1 MSKKKIIKW
10 SAIIAC
16 TPLLLIFLLAASL
29 YIPPIQNWAIK
40 KAATYASS
48 ATGMDIRI
56 NRIRLSFPLDLGI
69 DGLCVTRQN
78 DSLPQVRDTI
88 VNARQLIVDVKL
100 LPLLNSNVEIDK
112 LDFGDIK
119 LNTSNLVKSAGIK
132 GSMKRLALESHG
144 IDLKHETLCLDKAMI
159 YKADVDVALNDTV
172 PEDTTKTPTYWKI
185 NVGRLQVAQSGVTIH
200 MPGDTLRVYA
210 GLGRVD
216 ARDGHFDLFKN
227 KYTLRQLSW
236 KQGSVRYDNTFK
248 QRIKGLDYNHI
259 SLSDIS
265 IGVDSLDYSP
275 CGLSMI
281 IRPSKLKEKSG
292 ITISRLS
299 GKVQLDSTHIQ
310 IPNLIVST
318 PESKLKAIISMDFN
332 TFDEKSPG
340 KMDILLNASLGK
352 QDIMRFLGSMPREFT
367 RRWPNQPLT
376 INGVA
381 KGNMKSLDISGLLV
395 KLPTAF
401 TLRANG
407 KARNL
412 TDPKRLQAG
421 INVQADTYNMNFA
434 TALLGNSANSV
445 RLPQGMH
452 LKGKF
457 DAYGDNYAANFLA
470 SIGGGQIKGN
480 AHINTTRLSY
490 SALLDASKLPLAAFL
505 PGSGLRP
512 FSGKIVA
519 SGTGFDFLSP
529 ATKLDAKAEVTS
541 LAYAG
546 YDMSGMKLAA
556 NVSNGVGHATL
567 DSHNKLLS
575 GTIDISTLLSR
586 KKLNAAINCDIA
598 KADFHA
604 LKLTKKPLTAS
615 LKANVSAESD
625 LKQSHDIKG
634 MVNNITITDSTRS
647 YHPENIVLDVFT
659 RSDTTH
665 AAITCG
671 DFALRLNADDYYDKI
686 LRHADDV
693 MAEIQKQASE
703 RYIDQLRIRHHLP
716 LMSLYINSGK
726 ENIFCRALKHYGYEM
741 KSMHIDMST
750 SPKAG
755 INGTVALDSLVTSG
769 IQLDTIRLAFISDST
784 TTHFD
789 GNVRN
794 ANGNPQYVFNAK
806 FRGALFEQALYLGTQ
821 VYDANDRL
829 GVALGVKASM
839 EQNGIRI
846 NLGGVDPI
854 LGYKKFSVNKG
865 NYVFLADDKRLSA
878 DMKLRADDGMG
889 IQVYTN
895 DSTEALQDVTIGLT
909 KFDLAKVLS
918 VIPYTPDISG
928 IMNGDFHLINMPD
941 GELSVSSS
949 VNIDN
954 MVYEKC
960 PIGNIGTEFVYMP
973 KEGGRQ
979 HYVDGTLSCND
990 YEVCSLNGFYDSE
1003 GEGNLSAKLTLDQ
1016 TPLLLL
1022 NGFVPDQ
1029 IISFKGSANG
1039 HLTVDGT
1046 LSRPNVNG
1054 EISFDSAYIAS
1065 VPYGVELRLC
1075 DDPVTVTGSHLLF
1088 ENFEMYAHNGS
1099 PLNLYGYFDFSDMEK
1114 MCIDMKV
1121 RATDYLLIDSKEN
1134 SRSETYGKAY
1144 VNFLGAVKGPL
1155 ESLSMRGKLDVL
1167 GSTDMTYILRDSPLT
1182 TDNQMN
1188 DLVKFVN
1195 FRDPDA
1201 VTVTRPPLTGL
1212 DVDLTLSIDQGAHIL
1227 CALNTDK
1234 SNYVDLI
1241 GGGDLRLQYNTTDNL
1256 QLSGRYT
1263 LNNGE
1268 MKYSLP
1274 VIPLKTFVIQ
1284 DGSYIEFFGDPMNP
1298 RLNITA
1304 TEQTKATVS
1313 SDGGS
1318 GRSVTFEC
1326 GVVISKTLSN
1336 MGLQFVIDAPD
1347 DQTIHNELQTMSAER
1362 RGKIAVTML
1371 TTGMYIS
1378 DGNVNSFSMNSA
1390 LSAFLNSQINAISGN
1405 ALRTLDLS
1413 FGMDNTTLG
1422 SGSVHTDYSFKFSKR
1437 FWNNRLRI
1445 VVGGKVSSG
1454 ADVENQNNTF
1464 FDNVTFE
1471 YRMSA
1476 TSNKYLKLFYER
1488 DSYDWLEGNVSK
1500 FGGGFMWRRKLQHF
1514 RDIFRFKTESA
1525 TMPAVQPTDSTTEK
1539 KKDEAKD
1546 K

>member
-1 MSKKKIIKW
+1 MSKEKIIRW
-10 SAIIAC
+10 SAVVVCA
-16 TPLLLIFLLAASL
+16 PLLLIFLLTVSL

-40 KAATYASS
+40 KATAYASS

-56 NRIRLSFPLDLGI
+56 DRIRLSFPLDLGV

-88 VNARQLIVDVKL
+88 VNARKLVVDVKL
-100 LPLLNSNVEIDK
+100 LPLFNSNVEIDK
-112 LDFGDIK
+112 LDFNGVK
-119 LNTSNLVKSAGIK
+119 VNTSNLIKSACIK
-132 GSMKRLALESHG
+132 GYLKRLTLESHG
-144 IDLKHETLCLDKAMI
+144 IDLKHENLCLDKAMI
-159 YKADVDVALNDTV
+159 DKADVDVALNDTV
-172 PEDTTKTPTYWKI
+172 PEDTTKTPTYWNI
-185 NVGRLQVAQSGVTIH
+185 SVGRLQVARSGVTIH

-216 ARDGHFDLFKN
+216 AHDGHFDLFKN
-227 KYTLRQLSW
+227 KYTLRRLSW
-236 KQGSVRYDNTFK
+236 KLGSVRYDNTFK
-248 QRIKGLDYNHI
+248 QRTKGLDYNHI

-265 IGVDSLDYSP
+265 LGVDSLDYSP
-275 CGLSMI
+275 SGLSLVI
-281 IRPSKLKEKSG
+281 KPSKLKEKSG
-292 ITISRLS
+292 INISTLS

-310 IPNLIVST
+310 MPDLIVGT
-318 PESKLKAIISMDFN
+318 PESKLNASISLDFN

-340 KMDILLNASLGK
+340 KMNVVLDASLGK
-352 QDIMRFLGSMPREFT
+352 QDIMRFLGNMPRAFT
-367 RRWPNQPLT
+367 RRWPNRPLT

-381 KGNMKSLDISGLLV
+381 KGNMKCLDIGSLLI

-412 TDPKRLQAG
+412 TDMKRLQAD
-421 INVQADTYNMNFA
+421 IAVQADTYNMDFA
-434 TALLGNSANSV
+434 TALMGNSANSV

-452 LKGKF
+452 LKGKINA
-457 DAYGDNYAANFLA
+457 DGTSYAANFLA
-470 SIGGGQIKGN
+470 SAGGGNITGN
-480 AHINTTRLSY
+480 AHFNATHLSY
-490 SALLDASKLPLAAFL
+490 SAMLNASKLPLAAFL

-512 FSGKIVA
+512 FSGRIEA
-519 SGTGFDFLSP
+519 SGTGFDILSP
-529 ATKLDAKAEVTS
+529 TMKLDAKAEATS
-541 LAYAG
+541 MAYAG
-546 YDMSGMKLAA
+546 YDMSGMKLTA
-556 NVSNGVGHATL
+556 NVGNGVGHAIL
-567 DSHNKLLS
+567 DSHNKLLT
-575 GTIDISTLLSR
+575 GTIGVSTLLSR
-586 KKLNAAINCDIA
+586 KKLNATINCDIA
-598 KADFHA
+598 KADFYS
-604 LKLTKKPLTAS
+604 LKLTKNPLTAS
-615 LKANVSAESD
+615 VKANVSVESD

-634 MVNNITITDSTRS
+634 LVNDITISDSARS

-659 RSDTTH
+659 RPDTTH

-671 DFALRLNADDYYDKI
+671 DFALRLNANDYYDKL

-716 LMSLYINSGK
+716 LMSLYVNSGK
-726 ENIFCRALKHYGYEM
+726 ENVFCRALKHYGYEV
-741 KSMHIDMST
+741 KSMHIDMNT
-750 SPKAG
+750 SPIAG
-755 INGTVALDSLVTSG
+755 LNGSVALDSLVTSG
-769 IQLDTIRLAFISDST
+769 IQLDTIRLAFSSDST
-784 TTHFD
+784 TTHFE
-789 GNVRN
+789 GKVRN
-794 ANGNPQYVFNAK
+794 SPGNPQYVFNAK
-806 FRGALFEQALYLGTQ
+806 FRGAIFEQALYLGTQ
-821 VYDANDRL
+821 VYDADERL
-829 GVALGVKASM
+829 GVALGIRAAM

-846 NLGGVDPI
+846 NLGGVDPV

-865 NYVFLADDKRLSA
+865 NYVFLADDSRISA

-918 VIPYTPDISG
+918 VIPYTPDVSG

-949 VNIDN
+949 VNVDN
-954 MVYEKC
+954 MIYEKC

-973 KEGGRQ
+973 KDGGKQ

-990 YEVCSLNGFYDSE
+990 YEVCALNGFYDSE
-1003 GEGNLSAKLTLDQ
+1003 GVGNLSAKLTLDN

-1029 IISFKGSANG
+1029 LISFKGSANG

-1054 EISFDSAYIAS
+1054 EICFDSAYIAS
-1065 VPYGVELRLC
+1065 VPYGVELLLC

-1099 PLNLYGYFDFSDMEK
+1099 PLNLYGYFDFSDMER
-1114 MCIDMKV
+1114 MRLDMKV

-1134 SRSETYGKAY
+1134 SRSEAYGKAY
-1144 VNFLGAVKGPL
+1144 VNFLGVVKGPL

-1167 GSTDMTYILRDSPLT
+1167 GSTDLTYILRDSPLT

-1212 DVDLTLSIDQGAHIL
+1212 DVDLTMSIDQGAHIL

-1241 GGGDLRLQYNTTDNL
+1241 GGGDLRMQYNTTDNL

-1313 SDGGS
+1313 TDGGS
-1318 GRSVTFEC
+1318 GRSVAFEC

-1347 DQTIHNELQTMSAER
+1347 DQTIHNELQTMSAEK

-1454 ADVENQNNTF
+1454 AEVENQNNTF

-1471 YRMSA
+1471 YRMNA

-1514 RDIFRFKTESA
+1514 RDIFRFKSESA
-1525 TMPAVQPTDSTTEK
+1525 TIPAEQNDTTTEK